1 MGKLKGLLAIGI
13 VVGAFFV
20 AWRMIPPYFNKYQ
33 FQDNL
38 DDIARRNSYIN
49 RTDDDVKQMVVQ
61 KAQSM
66 DIPLQEDQVSVSRSA
81 DGISI
86 TAHYNIQVDLVVK
99 QVDLDFVV
107 NSYNKRI

>member
-1 MGKLKGLLAIGI
+1 MGKLKGFLALAI

-38 DDIARRNSYIN
+38 DDIARRNSYISKS
-49 RTDDDVKQMVVQ
+49 DDDVKQLVVQ

-66 DIPLQEDQVSVSRSA
+66 DIPLQEDQVAISRSA
-81 DGISI
+81 DGIGI
-86 TAHYNIQVDLVVK
+86 TAHYSVQVDLLVK
-99 QVDLDFVV
+99 QLDLDFVV
-107 NSYNKRI
+107 NSYNKRL